1 MQNIF
6 LKKEN
11 NFINA
16 TLLLA
21 AANLFSSIVNYI
33 LQIMY
38 SRNFS
43 VENFGIFNAV
53 NALTF
58 YYTFFTSPLANK
70 IIMEVST
77 FSDNTEKLKA
87 FLYFGR
93 RNLFV
98 CICLLSI
105 PSVMLMIGMGIYADL
120 PVLLVLL
127 IVVIC
132 LLGNRYIIFQGFL
145 QGLHLFYRLALIT
158 FLLALIRL
166 VGTYILFY
174 FGLGID
180 AVFIFTV
187 FFQIL
192 TCLLYYVFLPKPI
205 KIKSTSCTIS
215 VKEFSTK
222 VFYTNFIR
230 YILQTGIIYLLFYFM
245 MQSDTLLIK
254 IFFSEYDTGIY
265 SSASVF
271 GKAIVFLSGAVT
283 LVLFPYVAKNTADNK
298 SSLPILFKGIFLNL
312 LIAGSGALLLFIF
325 PQLLVVL
332 FGEKYQAA
340 IPIIKYI
347 GLAFLPLSMLNILFT
362 FYLAKERFDCF
373 VPLLAAFITELVCIV
388 LLHNTLLQTVLS
400 FFISGTVGCI
410 SFLLL
415 ECIKILYAKRKLV

>member
-1 MQNIF
+1 M
-6 LKKEN
+6 KKETE
-11 NFINA
+11 FITA
-16 TLLLA
+16 SVTLSVA
-21 AANLFSSIVNYI
+21 SIFFSLINYI

-58 YYTFFTSPLANK
+58 YYTFFASPLANK
-70 IIMEVST
+70 IIMEVSQ
-77 FSDNTEKLKA
+77 FSDNTERLKA

-105 PSVMLMIGMGIYADL
+105 PSVMLMIGMGIYGDL
-120 PVLLVLL
+120 PILFILS

-132 LLGNRYIIFQGFL
+132 LLGNWYIIFQGFL
-145 QGLHLFYRLALIT
+145 QGLHLFYRLAFIT
-158 FLLALIRL
+158 FLLPIIRF
-166 VGTYILFY
+166 TITCILFY
-174 FGLGID
+174 FGLGIN

-187 FFQIL
+187 FFQII
-192 TCLLYYVFLPKPI
+192 TCILYYVFLPKQI
-205 KIKSTSCTIS
+205 KIKPAPCTLS

-222 VFYTNFIR
+222 TFYKNFTR

-254 IFFSEYDTGIY
+254 FFFSSYDTGIY

-298 SSLPILFKGIFLNL
+298 SSLRILLKGIFVNL

-325 PQLLVVL
+325 PQLLVMF
-332 FGEKYQAA
+332 FGEKYQEA
-340 IPIIKYI
+340 IRIIKYI
-347 GLAFLPLSMLNILFT
+347 GAAFLPLSMLNILFT
-362 FYLAKERFDCF
+362 FYLAKKRFDCF
-373 VPLLAAFITELVCIV
+373 FPLFAAFIAEILCIV
-388 LLHNTLLQTVLS
+388 LFHNSLMQALLS
-400 FFISGTVGCI
+400 FFIGGTVGCI
-410 SFLLL
+410 GFVLL
-415 ECIKILYAKRKLV
+415 ELINILKRKSV

>member
-1 MQNIF
+1 M
-6 LKKEN
+6 KKETE
-11 NFINA
+11 FITA
-16 TLLLA
+16 SITLSVA
-21 AANLFSSIVNYI
+21 SIFFSLINYI

-58 YYTFFTSPLANK
+58 YYTFFASPLANK
-70 IIMEVST
+70 IIMEVSQ
-77 FSDNTEKLKA
+77 FSDNTERLKA

-105 PSVMLMIGMGIYADL
+105 PSVMLMIGMGIYGDL
-120 PVLLVLL
+120 PILFILS

-132 LLGNRYIIFQGFL
+132 LLGNWYIIFQGFL
-145 QGLHLFYRLALIT
+145 QGLHLFYRLAFIT
-158 FLLALIRL
+158 FLLPIIRF
-166 VGTYILFY
+166 TITCILFY
-174 FGLGID
+174 FGLGIN

-187 FFQIL
+187 FFQII
-192 TCLLYYVFLPKPI
+192 TCILYYVFLPKQI
-205 KIKSTSCTIS
+205 KIKPAPCTLS

-222 VFYTNFIR
+222 TFYKNFTR

-254 IFFSEYDTGIY
+254 FFFSSYDTGIY

-298 SSLPILFKGIFLNL
+298 SSLRILLKGIFVNL

-325 PQLLVVL
+325 PQLLVMF
-332 FGEKYQAA
+332 FGEKYQEA
-340 IPIIKYI
+340 IRIIKYI
-347 GLAFLPLSMLNILFT
+347 GAAFLPLSMLNILFT
-362 FYLAKERFDCF
+362 FYLAKKRFDCF
-373 VPLLAAFITELVCIV
+373 FPLFAAFIAEILCIV
-388 LLHNTLLQTVLS
+388 LFHNSLMQALLS
-400 FFISGTVGCI
+400 FFIGGTVGCI
-410 SFLLL
+410 GFVLL
-415 ECIKILYAKRKLV
+415 ELINILKRKSV

>member
-1 MQNIF
+1 M
-6 LKKEN
+6 KKETE
-11 NFINA
+11 FITA
-16 TLLLA
+16 SVTLSVA
-21 AANLFSSIVNYI
+21 SIFFSLINYI

-58 YYTFFTSPLANK
+58 YYTFFASPLANK
-70 IIMEVST
+70 IIMEVSQ

-105 PSVMLMIGMGIYADL
+105 PSVMLMIGMGSYADL
-120 PVLLVLL
+120 PVLFVLL

-132 LLGNRYIIFQGFL
+132 LLGNWYIIFQGFL

-192 TCLLYYVFLPKPI
+192 TCLLYYVFLPKQI
-205 KIKSTSCTIS
+205 KIKPASCTLS

-222 VFYTNFIR
+222 TFYTNFIR

-254 IFFSEYDTGIY
+254 FFFSGYDTGIY

-283 LVLFPYVAKNTADNK
+283 LVLFPLVAKNTADNK
-298 SSLPILFKGIFLNL
+298 SSLRILLKGIFLNL
-312 LIAGSGALLLFIF
+312 LIVGSGALLLFIF
-325 PQLLVVL
+325 PQLLVMF

-347 GLAFLPLSMLNILFT
+347 GMAFLPLSMLNILFT
-362 FYLAKERFDCF
+362 FYLAKKRFDCF
-373 VPLLAAFITELVCIV
+373 IPLFAAFIAEILCIV
-388 LLHNTLLQTVLS
+388 LFHNSLMQALLS
-400 FFISGTVGCI
+400 FFIGGIVGCI
-410 SFLLL
+410 GFVLL
-415 ECIKILYAKRKLV
+415 ELTNILKRKST

>member
-1 MQNIF
+1 M
-6 LKKEN
+6 KKETE
-11 NFINA
+11 FITA
-16 TLLLA
+16 SITLSVA
-21 AANLFSSIVNYI
+21 SIFFSLINYI

-58 YYTFFTSPLANK
+58 YYTFFASPLANK
-70 IIMEVST
+70 IIMEVSQ
-77 FSDNTEKLKA
+77 FSDNTERLKA

-105 PSVMLMIGMGIYADL
+105 PSVMLMIGMGIYGDL
-120 PVLLVLL
+120 PILFILS

-132 LLGNRYIIFQGFL
+132 LLGNWYIIFQGFL
-145 QGLHLFYRLALIT
+145 QGLHLFYRLAFIT
-158 FLLALIRL
+158 FLLPIIRF
-166 VGTYILFY
+166 TITCILFY
-174 FGLGID
+174 FGLGIN

-187 FFQIL
+187 FFQII
-192 TCLLYYVFLPKPI
+192 TCILYYVFLPKQI
-205 KIKSTSCTIS
+205 KIKPAPCTLS

-222 VFYTNFIR
+222 TFYKNFTR

-254 IFFSEYDTGIY
+254 FFFSSYDTGIY

-298 SSLPILFKGIFLNL
+298 SSLRILLKGIFVNL

-325 PQLLVVL
+325 PQLLVMF
-332 FGEKYQAA
+332 FGEKYQEA

-347 GLAFLPLSMLNILFT
+347 GAAFLPLSMLNILFT
-362 FYLAKERFDCF
+362 FYLAKKRFDCF
-373 VPLLAAFITELVCIV
+373 IPLFAGFIAEILCIV
-388 LLHNTLLQTVLS
+388 LFHNSIMQALLS
-400 FFISGTVGCI
+400 FFIGGTVGCI
-410 SFLLL
+410 GFVLL
-415 ECIKILYAKRKLV
+415 ELINILKRKST

>member
-1 MQNIF
+1 MSKNRD
-6 LKKEN
+6 
-11 NFINA
+11 NFIDA
-16 TLLLA
+16 ALFLT
-21 AANLFSSIVNYI
+21 AANLFSSIINYV

-43 VENFGIFNAV
+43 IENFGIFNAV
-53 NALTF
+53 NALTV
-58 YYTFFTSPLANK
+58 YYTFFASPLANK

-77 FSDNTEKLKA
+77 FSNNTEKLKA
-87 FLYFGR
+87 FLYFSR
-93 RNLFV
+93 RNLFIY
-98 CICLLSI
+98 ICFLSI
-105 PSVMLMIGMGIYADL
+105 PSVMLMIGMGIYGDL
-120 PVLLVLL
+120 PILFILF

-132 LLGNRYIIFQGFL
+132 LLGNWYIIFQGLL
-145 QGLHLFYRLALIT
+145 QGLHLFYHLALIT

-205 KIKSTSCTIS
+205 KIKPAPCTIS

-222 VFYTNFIR
+222 TFYKNFIR

-254 IFFSEYDTGIY
+254 FFFSDYDTGIY

-283 LVLFPYVAKNTADNK
+283 IVLFPHVAKNTADNK
-298 SSLPILFKGIFLNL
+298 SSLPILFKGIFLNF
-312 LIAGSGALLLFIF
+312 LIAGSGTLILFIF
-325 PQLLVVL
+325 PQLLVMF
-332 FGEKYQAA
+332 FGEKYQEA

-362 FYLAKERFDCF
+362 FYLAKKRFDCLI
-373 VPLLAAFITELVCIV
+373 PLFAAFITEILCII
-388 LLHNTLLQTVLS
+388 LFHSSLIQALLS
-400 FFISGTVGCI
+400 FFISGILGCI
-410 SFLLL
+410 GFMMIEFSNILRRR
-415 ECIKILYAKRKLV
+415 KI

>member
-1 MQNIF
+1 M
-6 LKKEN
+6 KKETE
-11 NFINA
+11 FITA
-16 TLLLA
+16 SVTLSVA
-21 AANLFSSIVNYI
+21 SIFFSLINYI

-58 YYTFFTSPLANK
+58 YYTFFASPLANK
-70 IIMEVST
+70 IIMEVSQ
-77 FSDNTEKLKA
+77 FSDNTERLKA

-105 PSVMLMIGMGIYADL
+105 PSVMLMIGMGIYGDL
-120 PVLLVLL
+120 PILFILS

-132 LLGNRYIIFQGFL
+132 LLGNWYIIFQGFL
-145 QGLHLFYRLALIT
+145 QGLHLFYHLALIT

-192 TCLLYYVFLPKPI
+192 TCLLYYIFLPKPI
-205 KIKSTSCTIS
+205 KIYNSCDKDLLQQFAS
-215 VKEFSTK
+215 K

-298 SSLPILFKGIFLNL
+298 SSLSILLKGIFLNL
-312 LIAGSGALLLFIF
+312 LIAGGGTLVLFIF

-332 FGEKYQAA
+332 FGTKYQAA

-347 GLAFLPLSMLNILFT
+347 GMAFLPLSMLNILFT
-362 FYLAKERFDCF
+362 FYLAKKRFDCF
-373 VPLLAAFITELVCIV
+373 IPLFAGFIAEILCIV
-388 LLHNTLLQTVLS
+388 LFHNSLMQALLS
-400 FFISGTVGCI
+400 FFIGGTVGCI
-410 SFLLL
+410 GFVLL
-415 ECIKILYAKRKLV
+415 ELINILKRKST

>member
-1 MQNIF
+1 MI
-6 LKKEN
+6 KRRD
-11 NFINA
+11 NFITA
-16 TLLLA
+16 AFFLT
-21 AANLFSSIVNYI
+21 AANLFSSIINYV

-43 VENFGIFNAV
+43 IENFGIFNAV
-53 NALTF
+53 NALTL
-58 YYTFFTSPLANK
+58 YYTLFASPLANK

-105 PSVMLMIGMGIYADL
+105 PSVMLMLGIGLCANL
-120 PVLLVLL
+120 PVLFVLSIVLL
-127 IVVIC
+127 C
-132 LLGNRYIIFQGFL
+132 LIGNRYIIFQGFL
-145 QGLHLFYRLALIT
+145 QGLHLFYRLAFIT
-158 FLLALIRL
+158 FLLPIIRF
-166 VGTYILFY
+166 TITCILFY
-174 FGLGID
+174 FGLGIN

-187 FFQIL
+187 FFQII
-192 TCLLYYVFLPKPI
+192 TCIIYYVFLPKPI
-205 KIKSTSCTIS
+205 KIKPTSCIIS

-222 VFYTNFIR
+222 TFYKNFIR

-254 IFFSEYDTGIY
+254 FFFSDYDTGIY

-283 LVLFPYVAKNTADNK
+283 LVLFPHVAKNTADNK
-298 SSLPILFKGIFLNL
+298 SSLPILLKGIFLNL
-312 LIAGSGALLLFIF
+312 LIAGSGTLVLFIF
-325 PQLLVVL
+325 PQMLIMF
-332 FGEKYQAA
+332 FGEKYQEA
-340 IPIIKYI
+340 IRIIKYI
-347 GLAFLPLSMLNILFT
+347 GAAFLPLSMLNILFT
-362 FYLAKERFDCF
+362 FYLAKKRFDCF